1 MLVKHIWVKL
11 SQLVQQ
17 HLIFF
22 LYIVGISRNHKQQ
35 QRVAFNMAQEAQT
48 QAFAFAGALDNARD
62 VGHHK
67 RLVVA
72 IAHNAQRGFKG
83 GKGVIGNLRTRTRQ
97 R

>member
-1 MLVKHIWVKL
+1 
-11 SQLVQQ
+11 
-17 HLIFF
+17 
-22 LYIVGISRNHKQQ
+22 
-35 QRVAFNMAQEAQT
+35 MAQEAQT
-48 QAFAFAGALDNARD
+48 QAFAFAGTLDNARD

-72 IAHNAQRGFKG
+72 IAHNAQRGFKS